1 MILPGWIEAFMWGL
15 VVGSGLMVG
24 VLISYFVNLPHRLI
38 ATIMGFGGGVL
49 ISVLTFELLEEA
61 YIHGGLLYSITGFVA
76 GAIIFSGA
84 NWLISLAGGKYRKRC
99 SECIVD
105 HPSFR
110 KSNELAIAVGS
121 AMDDIPE
128 AIIVGIA
135 LVGGG
140 AISKAVLIGFFL
152 ANIPEGLASASGM
165 KQSGRSALYIF
176 GVWGGITFLTGI
188 GGILGYSVFGSYPET
203 RIAFIT
209 ALAAGGI
216 LSMVAET
223 MIPEAFEESP
233 SFIGFITALGFVTFF
248 LFIKAGW

>member
-1 MILPGWIEAFMWGL
+1 MVPGWVEAFLWGL
-15 VVGSGLMVG
+15 VVGSGLMIG
-24 VLISYFVNLPHRLI
+24 VLISYFMNLSHRLI
-38 ATIMGFGGGVL
+38 AVIMGFGGGVL

-61 YIHGGLLYSITGFVA
+61 YIHGGLLFSVMGFVA
-76 GAIIFSGA
+76 GSVVFSGA
-84 NWLISLAGGKYRKRC
+84 NWLISLAGGKHRKRC
-99 SECIVD
+99 SECVVQY
-105 HPSFR
+105 PAYKK
-110 KSNELAIAVGS
+110 KSNELAIAIGS

-165 KQSGRSALYIF
+165 KQSGRSAVYIF

-203 RIAFIT
+203 IIAFIT

-223 MIPEAFEESP
+223 MIPEAFEESH

-248 LFIKAGW
+248 LLIKTGW

>member
-1 MILPGWIEAFMWGL
+1 MMSGWVEAFLWGL
-15 VVGSGLMVG
+15 VVGSGLMIG
-24 VLISYFVNLPHRLI
+24 ALISYFMNLPHRLI
-38 ATIMGFGGGVL
+38 AVIMGFGGGVL

-61 YIHGGLLYSITGFVA
+61 YIHGGLLYSVMGFVA
-76 GAIIFSGA
+76 GAIVFSGA
-84 NWLISLAGGKYRKRC
+84 NWLISMAGGKHRKRC
-99 SECIVD
+99 SECVVQYSE
-105 HPSFR
+105 HKK
-110 KSNELAIAVGS
+110 KSNELAIAIGS

-140 AISKAVLIGFFL
+140 MVSKAVLVGFFL

-165 KQSGRSALYIF
+165 KQSGRSAVYIF

-203 RIAFIT
+203 IIAFIT

-223 MIPEAFEESP
+223 MIPEAFEESH

-248 LFIKAGW
+248 LLIKTGW